1 MNGKDNIM
9 NRNKHDIGYEEMK
22 RILARERDRFEAGTE
37 EIYKCC
43 IEVGIGVILGLGI
56 LFGLVSYLLA

>member
-1 MNGKDNIM
+1 MNGKN
-9 NRNKHDIGYEEMK
+9 NCSNHDIGYDEMK
-22 RILARERDRFEAGTE
+22 RILARERNRFEAGTE

-43 IEVGIGVILGLGI
+43 IEVGIGVLLGLGI